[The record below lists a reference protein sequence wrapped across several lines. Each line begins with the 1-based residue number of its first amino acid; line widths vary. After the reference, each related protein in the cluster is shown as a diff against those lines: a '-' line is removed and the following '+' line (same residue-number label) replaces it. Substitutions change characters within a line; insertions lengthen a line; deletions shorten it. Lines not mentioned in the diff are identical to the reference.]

1 MVAALAMA
9 INPCAVLCGGP
20 GQAMPMSQHRPMPAP
35 KGHDDPPMSGCHACL
50 ACGRA
55 EEED

>member
-1 MVAALAMA
+1 
-9 INPCAVLCGGP
+9 
-20 GQAMPMSQHRPMPAP
+20 MSQHRPMPAP

-55 EEED
+55 EEEDEQG